1 MIIMSQTVNE
11 NSDAENVRKNITQ
24 RNVITQQFNAYIA
37 RNHMKLDIMNILHE
51 SPRKTD
57 LKNCGID
64 ARNSSS
70 TWLLMGRR
78 MDKASKARKE
88 MRTKIANRH
97 A

>member
-1 MIIMSQTVNE
+1 
-11 NSDAENVRKNITQ
+11 
-24 RNVITQQFNAYIA
+24 
-37 RNHMKLDIMNILHE
+37 MKLGVMNVLHG
-51 SPRKTD
+51 SPRNTD

-64 ARNSSS
+64 ARISSPIR
-70 TWLLMGRR
+70 LLMGRR